1 VVLQTKQVRASMAV
15 HPIPVFEMRHRMA
28 LALEYGSVSVNEIAA
43 ELGVSRT
50 TISNYLWGRT
60 VPRRAD
66 LVTWAFRTNV
76 PLEWL
81 LDGTVPSDPPSK
93 VKTPKRGRTQGS
105 KTAPCS
111 SHIAGPL
118 HNVQELA

>member
-1 VVLQTKQVRASMAV
+1 MAA

-60 VPRRAD
+60 IPRRAD
-66 LVTWAFRTNV
+66 LVTWALRCGV
-76 PLEWL
+76 PFDWLET
-81 LDGTVPSDPPSK
+81 GAEPEVVAPSK
-93 VKTPKRGRTQGS
+93 PPRKRA
-105 KTAPCS
+105 K
-111 SHIAGPL
+111 
-118 HNVQELA
+118 

>member
-1 VVLQTKQVRASMAV
+1 MAV

-81 LDGTVPSDPPSK
+81 LDGIEPEKSAPTRRKP
-93 VKTPKRGRTQGS
+93 GS
-105 KTAPCS
+105 KTTRKQQ
-111 SHIAGPL
+111 I
-118 HNVQELA
+118 